1 MLSSYDRD
9 VGIRSFPGWLL
20 SPDGFFPGKTF
31 PGKSFPGWS
40 FSRIGC
46 FPERRFPDGDF
57 PGKTFPGWSFSRMRR
72 FPERLREMTLQS
84 YRTTILR
91 IFKWIYI
98 LQSIRPTIRPTNH
111 LVPGKYWASW
121 YAVLPGS
128 ISSDIK

>member
-1 MLSSYDRD
+1 MSAVLDPLS
-9 VGIRSFPGWLL
+9 IRPTTSVQNEVYSHF
-20 SPDGFFPGKTF
+20 PDGYFPRVFF
-31 PGKSFPGWS
+31 
-40 FSRIGC
+40 
-46 FPERRFPDGDF
+46 FPERRFPESRFPDGHF
-57 PGKTFPGWSFSRMRR
+57 PRMRR

-121 YAVLPGS
+121 YALYAIRETTVNPKINRMHSLNS
-128 ISSDIK
+128 HVN